1 MAWKDHVRNVVPYT
15 PGEQPDNKNIIKL
28 NTNENPYPPSD
39 TVKKALYDFN
49 TDDLRLYPS
58 PKATNLVKALADYYL
73 VDEDNVFVGVGSDD
87 VIGMAFLTF
96 FNSSKPILFPD
107 ISYSFYSVWA
117 DLYQIPYE
125 RPALDKNF
133 RLKKEDYYKE
143 NGGIIIPNPNAPTAI
158 YEELDN
164 IEEIISH
171 NRNVVVMIDEAY
183 IDFGG
188 KSALSLVSKY
198 DNLLVI
204 QTYSKSRSMAGMR
217 IGYAIGNKEL
227 IQYLNAVKNS
237 YNSYTMNAPSI
248 IAGVAA
254 LQDKPYFDAVVQKVI
269 KTRERMKKELAEIGF
284 TFTDSKA
291 NFLFAT
297 HEKFQANEL
306 FEALREANI
315 YVRYF
320 NSARIDNYLRITIG
334 TDEEMNNLLHELK
347 KIVKERGI

>member
-39 TVKKALYDFN
+39 TVKRALHDFN

-58 PKATNLVKALADYYL
+58 PKATNLVKALANYYL

-133 RLKKEDYYKE
+133 RIKKEDYYKE

-164 IEEIISH
+164 IEDIISH
-171 NRNVVVMIDEAY
+171 NRDVVVMIDEAY

-227 IQYLNAVKNS
+227 IRYLNAIKNS

-248 IAGVAA
+248 IAGAAA
-254 LQDKPYFDAVVQKVI
+254 LQDRPYFEAMVRKVI
-269 KTRERMKKELAEIGF
+269 ETRERVKNELEKIGF

-306 FEALREANI
+306 FEALREVNI